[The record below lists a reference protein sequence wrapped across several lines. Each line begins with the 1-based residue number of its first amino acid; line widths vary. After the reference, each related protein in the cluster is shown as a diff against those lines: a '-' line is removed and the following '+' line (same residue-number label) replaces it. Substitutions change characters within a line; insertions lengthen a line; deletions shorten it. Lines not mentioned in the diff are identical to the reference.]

1 MVAPVRA
8 LQLHGGLSRDRY
20 SGTNAGWWAWFLQ
33 RVTGVALVGYLF
45 LHIGVISTA
54 QAGAG
59 TFDDVLSV
67 LQTPVFV
74 ALDLLLLA
82 AVLYHGLNG
91 VRVVFLDLGIG
102 IRRQAALF
110 WACLALTLVTTGAAA
125 YFSFPLIVGGTNPP

>member
-1 MVAPVRA
+1 LAAPVRTF
-8 LQLHGGLSRDRY
+8 LLHTGPSRDRH
-20 SGTNAGWWAWFLQ
+20 SGTHAGWWAWLLQ

-45 LHIGVISTA
+45 LHVALISTG
-54 QAGAG
+54 QAGAD
-59 TFDDVLSV
+59 TFDDVLKV

-91 VRVVFLDLGIG
+91 LRVVLLDLGIG

-110 WACLALTLVTTGAAA
+110 WACLALTLVTTGAAT
-125 YFSFPLIVGGTNPP
+125 YFSFPLIF